1 MEFHISASVPS
12 VQREILWG
20 AEGDCSEAWE
30 SPDSGAGDISEPSR
44 MLHKSELSLPP
55 SHKKEQ
61 RSAEKKLLGV
71 MFLLL
76 LQYHRRWDFILV
88 KRDPGERIYSV
99 L

>member
-61 RSAEKKLLGV
+61 RSAEKKVAGCDVPALATIPQEVG
-71 MFLLL
+71 F
-76 LQYHRRWDFILV
+76 Y
-88 KRDPGERIYSV
+88 PG
-99 L
+99 